1 MSYTPPAYNAANF
14 SWVGLAAYTPPAYN
28 AANFSWAPVVA
39 DVTGTGAGVV
49 PVTGAGSGVLAFTGV
64 GSGAVPVTGAG
75 VGQFD
80 QVITGDGAGQV
91 PIVGGGAGYAGASGA
106 GVGVVPVAGAS
117 VGDYG
122 ASGAG
127 AGAIPVVGAGLAV
140 HERYELVGVVKIGEA
155 LVNRRVRAYLRSS
168 GALVAQADTVAGAFR
183 IPVGVVEDEYY
194 LTPIDLAP
202 GATDWLPP
210 TANRVTSVLAVD
222 P

>member
-1 MSYTPPAYNAANF
+1 MSYTPPAYNAVNF
-14 SWVGLAAYTPPAYN
+14 TWVGAPAYTPPAYN
-28 AANFSWAPVVA
+28 AVNFTWAPAVS
-39 DVTGTGAGVV
+39 DVIGTGAGVV
-49 PVTGAGSGVLAFTGV
+49 SVTGAGTGVLAFVGV
-64 GSGAVPVTGAG
+64 GDGVVPITGAG
-75 VGQFD
+75 GGQFGE
-80 QVITGDGAGQV
+80 VITGDGAGVV
-91 PIVGGGAGYAGASGA
+91 PITGDGAGLAGAAGA
-106 GVGVVPVAGAS
+106 GAGVVPVFGAGA
-117 VGDYG
+117 GDHG

-127 AGAIPVVGAGLAV
+127 AGAITVVGAAVAV
-140 HERYELVGVVKIGEA
+140 HQRYELVGVVKIGEA

-183 IPVGVVEDEYY
+183 IPVGVVEDEFY